1 MYLLLLIINEL
12 LMNGYLSNYHSLL
25 LWECSIRGRN
35 ANSVLGSFLPLLECI
50 SGKKLMILFKK
61 GGKIL
66 GNENNISFQTILVP
80 VDGSHP
86 SLHAEEL
93 VVPIAKHFDSKVT
106 VLHTVSRD
114 MIQLISSSSSN
125 IPSSIAGELRAS
137 LEQKGGQI
145 IANAKALY
153 KEENIPVD
161 TKLIEYGDPAE
172 SILDYCGKYDLI
184 VMGGRGEGGTEEFEL
199 GSVAKKIIRHSEC
212 PVLLVKKRAP
222 ISKILVPVDGS
233 NYSKKALKYAIALA
247 QKHNAALTLVNAA
260 KGASPV
266 FGRDDAEKVGESILN
281 EDKQLVKVQGLKP
294 ETRLE
299 FGAPAKIITE
309 LAEKEN
315 YDLIIMGSRG
325 RSGIRRFLLGGV
337 SDKVAHASKTSI
349 LIVK

>member
-1 MYLLLLIINEL
+1 M
-12 LMNGYLSNYHSLL
+12 S
-25 LWECSIRGRN
+25 
-35 ANSVLGSFLPLLECI
+35 
-50 SGKKLMILFKK
+50 
-61 GGKIL
+61 
-66 GNENNISFQTILVP
+66 NENNISFQTILVP

-93 VVPIAKHFDSKVT
+93 VVPIAKNFNSKVT

-114 MIQLISSSSSN
+114 MIQLVSSSSN

-137 LEQKGGQI
+137 LEQKGEQI

-153 KEENIPVD
+153 EEENIPVE
-161 TKLIEYGDPAE
+161 TKLLEYGDPAE
-172 SILDYCGKYDLI
+172 SILDYCGKFDLI

-199 GSVAKKIIRHSEC
+199 GSVAKKIVRHSEC
-212 PVLLVKKRAP
+212 PVLLVKKRAS

-233 NYSKKALKYAIALA
+233 SYSKNALKYAIALA

-260 KGASPV
+260 KEPTPII
-266 FGRDDAEKVGESILN
+266 GRTEAEKISKSLLN
-281 EDKQLVKVQGLKP
+281 EDKQFAEAQGLKP
-294 ETRLE
+294 ETRFK
-299 FGAPAKIITE
+299 FGAPAKVITE

-337 SDKVAHASKTSI
+337 SDKVAHGAKTSV